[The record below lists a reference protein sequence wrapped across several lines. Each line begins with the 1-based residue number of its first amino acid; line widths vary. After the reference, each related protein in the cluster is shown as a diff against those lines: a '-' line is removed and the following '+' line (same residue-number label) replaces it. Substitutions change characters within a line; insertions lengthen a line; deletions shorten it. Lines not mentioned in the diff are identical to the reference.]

1 MDSSILRCISKKIM
15 TGNSLRCNF
24 LGIFSSGR
32 MVSNVSP
39 SSDESSIGISYPS
52 PLLKLPSDKD
62 GEVYKSNLQ
71 LSIILLLSGVGG
83 SPEILYVSILVVS

>member
-71 LSIILLLSGVGG
+71 LRVVTHGIFYYIIVLFEQV
-83 SPEILYVSILVVS
+83 